1 MILTLQIIGVLV
13 GYLISL
19 ADKKTN
25 ILILS
30 VISGISSIVMYFVL
44 GRYDG
49 LITAIVV
56 LVRNFLF
63 TFKDKYKT
71 DIIFYICFLMHFIT
85 GVVSFTDLLSIV
97 TLVTPLV
104 TSIAYWYFDESYIKY
119 TSIVVN
125 ILWILYYMFT
135 KLYLMGLNTS
145 LNIILLVVSLI
156 KISNKRLKNEE

>member
-19 ADKKTN
+19 ANKKTN

-56 LVRNFLF
+56 LGRNFLF

-104 TSIAYWYFDESYIKY
+104 TSISYWYFDEIYIKY
-119 TSIVVN
+119 TSLVVN
-125 ILWILYYMFT
+125 ILWVIYYMVT
-135 KLYLMGLNTS
+135 NLYLMGLNTS
-145 LNIILLVVSLI
+145 LNIILLVVSVI
-156 KISNKRLKNEE
+156 KIRKKG